1 MLVLKVR
8 RAKRQIYTKEL
19 KTYIYMVPLG
29 INMGGTPT
37 NGCKTKVT
45 YHDKIYGLVL
55 DVTLAYLVV
64 ASINLSKH

>member
-1 MLVLKVR
+1 
-8 RAKRQIYTKEL
+8 
-19 KTYIYMVPLG
+19 MVPLG

-37 NGCKTKVT
+37 NGCMTKVT